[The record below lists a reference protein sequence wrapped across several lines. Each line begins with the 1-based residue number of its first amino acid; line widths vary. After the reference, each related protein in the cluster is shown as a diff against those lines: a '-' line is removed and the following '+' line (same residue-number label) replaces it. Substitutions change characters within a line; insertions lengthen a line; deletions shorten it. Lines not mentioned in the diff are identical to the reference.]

1 MCMEYRQILCY
12 DNIIGLPIKTEMDY
26 FRIDVGACNNY
37 LIPFLEYGFLF
48 KFAKEGWLLC

>member
-1 MCMEYRQILCY
+1 MCMEWRQSLCY
-12 DNIIGLPIKTEMDY
+12 DIIGLPIKTEMDY

-37 LIPFLEYGFLF
+37 LIPFLEYGFPF